1 MSTWR
6 SARQGIGRAATI
18 VTVLSAD
25 PMPSVA
31 LAHESD
37 FEDFVVA
44 MFQGVPY
51 SKGRPWG
58 LSRYDLEN
66 IKAIVSDLR
75 AMFGVTN
82 RQALYQPGWQ
92 QLPNTA
98 SIMDH
103 LKNRDYEA
111 AWDFIEIESGFLPA

>member
-1 MSTWR
+1 M
-6 SARQGIGRAATI
+6 
-18 VTVLSAD
+18 VLD
-25 PMPSVA
+25 D
-31 LAHESD
+31 ESH

-44 MFQGVPY
+44 MFEGNPCG
-51 SKGRPWG
+51 KGRPQG

-75 AMFGVTN
+75 SMFGSAN

-103 LKNRDYEA
+103 LKNRDYKA
-111 AWDFIEIESGFLPA
+111 ASDLIEIESGFLPA

>member
-1 MSTWR
+1 M
-6 SARQGIGRAATI
+6 
-18 VTVLSAD
+18 SAD
-25 PMPSVA
+25 SEISSVA
-31 LAHESD
+31 LGNESD

-44 MFQGVPY
+44 MFQG
-51 SKGRPWG
+51 KARNKDRPRG

-75 AMFGVTN
+75 AMFGVTS
-82 RQALYQPGWQ
+82 RQVLYQPGWQ

-103 LKNRDYEA
+103 LKSRDYEA
-111 AWDFIEIESGFLPA
+111 AWDFIELESGFLPA